1 MGVSAG
7 LREGAAANNEKKKK
21 SASKK
26 KKKTKKNR
34 NGCNGPLDAN
44 MLPYVRKS

>member
-1 MGVSAG
+1 MGVSVG

-21 SASKK
+21 
-26 KKKTKKNR
+26 TPKKNR